1 MKFWKNNRLDA
12 EFDLPIEQ
20 VATLFAESEWAA
32 LPWLL
37 DRSLRAFLTDQAGPV
52 CAVWDDEEA
61 FNALLDLVLTRRRTA
76 RTTGKEHR
84 S

>member
-12 EFDLPIEQ
+12 EFDMPLEELA
-20 VATLFAESEWAA
+20 VLFAASEWAA
-32 LPWLL
+32 VPWLL
-37 DRSLRAFLTDQAGPV
+37 DRSLRAFLTDQGGPV

-61 FNALLDLVLTRRRTA
+61 FNALLDLVLTQRRTVRA
-76 RTTGKEHR
+76 TGQDRR